1 MKILTTLII
10 SMLLISTLGLA
21 TATDVT
27 LTGMDADKS
36 IGNQGV
42 MKFNDT
48 SKGLCTDKDTYIN
61 FGDSVPVTPG
71 TTGITNAS
79 KVKSL
84 IVNFYRNDMTQQQGY
99 DLQGAIWYFTNG
111 ITPANPTQQSM
122 INTAL
127 SDTTI
132 YPDTYTLLLKNETK
146 LVNNNTETIT
156 EIIGTATSTNSVITQ
171 IDQKT
176 DINSV
181 VTPNGQTTDSST
193 ITNFL
198 GSQTDITTQIVQNG
212 NKICTITTK
221 TITDFYDSVTTTI
234 VTSFFKNTTTNNTT
248 TYFMNTTTTTTNTTY
263 KQTNTTTESW
273 ESTLSYLDFTFN
285 SIQQKCKQEIVIFKA
300 IDRTVK
306 ETWNKIYSNSN
317 TWNTTDIKEEKTF
330 FDITDINVDVTEFNT
345 TETTIEHNPFNIT
358 TVTIDKQCREIP
370 TNNTTNTT
378 TPSGTIPMQD
388 TGIPV
393 IPAILGILTILGG
406 LALRKQ
412 L

>member
-99 DLQGAIWYFTNG
+99 DLQGASWYFTNG
-111 ITPANPTQQSM
+111 ITPANPAQQSM

-248 TYFMNTTTTTTNTTY
+248 NYYMNTTTVTTNNTY
-263 KQTNTTTESW
+263 KQTNTTTETW

-285 SIQQKCKQEIVIFKA
+285 SIQAKCKQEIILFNA

-306 ETWNKIYSNSN
+306 ESWKNTYSNSII
-317 TWNTTDIKEEKTF
+317 WNTIDIQQYQNF
-330 FDITDINVDVTEFNT
+330 YNVSDIVVDVKEFNT
-345 TETTIEHNPFNIT
+345 TDTQVTHDLFNETN
-358 TVTIDKQCREIP
+358 VTIDKKCREIP
-370 TNNTTNTT
+370 TNNTTTNET
-378 TPSGTIPMQD
+378 TIPMQP
-388 TGIPV
+388 TGFPV
-393 IPAILGILTILGG
+393 IPLILGVLTIAGG
-406 LALRKQ
+406 LAIRNKL
-412 L
+412 